1 MVLNMIIM
9 QYMPVWK
16 CHDET
21 LIMYNSYMLIKTE
34 TVSKIFMCLI
44 HPILI
49 FSYDTDYGFNFLLFI
64 KFLSL
69 LKKLDLQLKLCVL
82 DLDRTRS
89 CNSST
94 WKAEGRRPQCIPR
107 PGYRVSPYFKTPD
120 QTKQM
125 KKQNILS
132 ISLSK
137 LSILSVVLISLNTYT
152 LY

>member
-1 MVLNMIIM
+1 M
-9 QYMPVWK
+9 WK

-21 LIMYNSYMLIKTE
+21 LIMYNSYMLIKIE

-82 DLDRTRS
+82 ERLKVEEH
-89 CNSST
+89 NVYPALAIE
-94 WKAEGRRPQCIPR
+94 WA
-107 PGYRVSPYFKTPD
+107 
-120 QTKQM
+120 
-125 KKQNILS
+125 
-132 ISLSK
+132 
-137 LSILSVVLISLNTYT
+137 LISKN
-152 LY
+152 